1 MKQIRE
7 WKKMLIPY
15 EQAVEELKVK
25 FKSIRNEYRELNE
38 YSPIEFVTGRVKKIS
53 SILEKA
59 KRRDIPEHL
68 IEEMMED
75 IAGLRIMCQFKDDIY
90 RVVEIIRER
99 DGKDLNVVYEKDYME
114 NIKDSGYRSYHVI
127 ISYPVQTAFG
137 EKEILAEL
145 QIRTLA
151 MNFWATIEHSLN
163 YKYKTN
169 IPSIVKER
177 LRSAAEAAARLDEEM
192 CEIRNEIINAQLLF
206 EEKSNLVADI
216 TNNIRVLHISGQ
228 EEDAIEF
235 QNKFDEIWEEGTI
248 SELQDLLVKIKEC
261 MPRYKLFSED
271 GELLDSKADPH

>member
-25 FKSIRNEYRELNE
+25 LKSIRNEYRELNE

-59 KRRDIPEHL
+59 KRRDIPEHM

-99 DGKDLNVVYEKDYME
+99 DGKDLKVVYEKDYME

-169 IPSIVKER
+169 IPANVHDR
-177 LRSAAEAAARLDEEM
+177 LRRAAEAASQLDEEM

-228 EEDAIEF
+228 EEEAIEF
-235 QNKFDEIWEEGTI
+235 QNQFDAIWDEGSI
-248 SELQDLLVKIKEC
+248 DQLQDLLIKIKEQ
-261 MPRYKLFSED
+261 MPRYQLFSED
-271 GELLDSKADPH
+271 GELLDSLADPH